1 MNYIQKGI
9 IPRIILGN
17 SFLALFDP
25 LIKITGERISTE
37 IMRKIILFIFILPLM
52 TKDINVISKQIRNRK
67 EKQIMFLKQ
76 DLKHKRIEEQ
86 LKEPL
91 LQKIKK
97 SRKNRIRNL
106 Y

>member
-67 EKQIMFLKQ
+67 EKQIIFLK
-76 DLKHKRIEEQ
+76 H
-86 LKEPL
+86 
-91 LQKIKK
+91 
-97 SRKNRIRNL
+97 

>member
-1 MNYIQKGI
+1 MTFQK
-9 IPRIILGN
+9 N
-17 SFLALFDP
+17 
-25 LIKITGERISTE
+25 K
-37 IMRKIILFIFILPLM
+37 
-52 TKDINVISKQIRNRK
+52 KQKK